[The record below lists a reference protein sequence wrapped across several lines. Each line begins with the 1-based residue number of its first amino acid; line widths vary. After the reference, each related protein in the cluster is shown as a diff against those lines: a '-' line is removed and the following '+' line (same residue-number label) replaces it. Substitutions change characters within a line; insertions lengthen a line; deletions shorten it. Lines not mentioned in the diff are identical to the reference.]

1 LWLEIQLVLASTK
14 NIEGVI
20 LLKRREVSKGK
31 ISFNPSRKRL
41 GQKSWVFGELF
52 GFFAAP

>member
-1 LWLEIQLVLASTK
+1 MVRNTTRLCFDK

-20 LLKRREVSKGK
+20 LLKMREVSKGK

-41 GQKSWVFGELF
+41 GQKSWVCGE
-52 GFFAAP
+52 